1 MKRIASL
8 LACLAVVFSAT
19 SCIRTSTVVKVA
31 EDGTGSII
39 ARYYFSPQMLAMVE
53 QLGAAGG
60 ALGEGGAQGPNFGMI
75 GEMAKPD
82 EVSLKADASNYGEG
96 VVYAKHEAGKD
107 EDGWEGYTVEYTFED
122 VRKIQIDQN
131 SAPGKAKEFVEASGE
146 EIDADKGSKITF
158 SLEGKT
164 LTIHNEIAEDSIG
177 QMFDEKQ
184 MQQAKAMGMKP
195 SQAMQM
201 AAGMTQGMRVGFFVR
216 ADGQIAE
223 TNAEHATGNLIIL
236 SDADVPQIMQDPDF
250 ADFVDQ
256 ASENPES
263 VTTDSVKELFSNIE
277 AMTIELQE
285 EVTVE
290 FE

>member
-1 MKRIASL
+1 MKTIPHLIAALVL
-8 LACLAVVFSAT
+8 LFSAT
-19 SCIRTSTVVKVA
+19 SCVRTSTVVKVA
-31 EDGTGSII
+31 EDGTGSIV
-39 ARYYFSPQMLAMVE
+39 ARYYFSPEMLAMVE
-53 QLGAAGG
+53 QLGGAAG
-60 ALGEGGAQGPNFGMI
+60 ALGEAGAQGANLGML

-82 EVSLKADASNYGEG
+82 EESLAADAANYGEG
-96 VVYAKHEAGKD
+96 VTYSKHEAGKD
-107 EDGWEGYTVEYTFED
+107 DDGWEGYTVEYTFED
-122 VRKIQIDQN
+122 VRKVRIDQN
-131 SAPGKAKEFVEASGE
+131 SVPGKAKEFVEASGE
-146 EIDADKGSKITF
+146 EIEADKGSKITF
-158 SLEGKT
+158 GLEGKT
-164 LTIHNEIAEDSIG
+164 LTIKNEIGENSLD

-184 MQQAKAMGMKP
+184 MQQAKQMGMKP

-236 SDADVPQIMQDPDF
+236 SDADVPQVMQDPDF
-250 ADFVDQ
+250 AAFVDE
-256 ASENPES
+256 AAENPES
-263 VTTDSVKELFSNIE
+263 VTAESVKELFKKIE

>member
-1 MKRIASL
+1 MRSICTFLSALAL
-8 LACLAVVFSAT
+8 LFVST
-19 SCIRTSTVVKVA
+19 SCVRTSTVVKVG

-39 ARYYFSPQMLAMVE
+39 ARYYFSPQMLAMIE

-60 ALGEGGAQGPNFGMI
+60 ALGDAGAQGPNLGII
-75 GEMAKPD
+75 GDMASPD
-82 EVSLKADASNYGEG
+82 EESLKADASNYGEG
-96 VVYAKHEAGKD
+96 VTYAKHEAGKD
-107 EDGWEGYTVEYTFED
+107 DEGWEGYTVEYSFED
-122 VRKIQIDQN
+122 IRKVRIDQN
-131 SAPGKAKEFVEASGE
+131 SVPGKAKEFVEASGE
-146 EIDADKGSKITF
+146 QIEADKGSKITF
-158 SLEGKT
+158 GLEGKT
-164 LTIHNEIAEDSIG
+164 LTINNDIAEDSLN
-177 QMFDEKQ
+177 QMIDEKQ
-184 MQQAKAMGMKP
+184 MEQAKAMGMKP

-236 SDADVPQIMQDPDF
+236 SDADVSQIMQDPDF
-250 ADFVDQ
+250 AEFIDV
-256 ASENPES
+256 AAENPES
-263 VTTDSVKELFSNIE
+263 VTPDSVKELFKKIE